1 MLELKNLNHHKK
13 RVRNDM
19 KKLIL
24 LLFIPLVSF
33 GQGEQLYTDGSDFD
47 QEGNSFEWINYG
59 EQDWSIENAE
69 VVTYRDGTPI
79 SQVTDPNE
87 WSNLTTGAWCYYDN
101 DPSKGKLYN
110 GYAVLGIHDNNETTE
125 NKNFAPYGWEVPTD
139 SKWNTLKDFLI
150 ENGYNYDGTVDQNK
164 IAKSI
169 SSTSGWNTSGTLDNG
184 AVGYNQEANNLSGFN
199 LYPTGI
205 REVDHPQGD
214 FFNLGSAVQLWSSS
228 IFSDELQNSVSYAYH
243 SVSLNTGGLNSKEYG
258 FSVRFVR
265 NASTASLN
273 DFTNSIN
280 IYPNP
285 SSKYININ
293 IDTKLEAVVFDLL
306 GKELIRENITG
317 RLDISS
323 LEKGTYI
330 LNLSD
335 GINNSTHK
343 IIKE

>member
-1 MLELKNLNHHKK
+1 
-13 RVRNDM
+13 M

-24 LLFIPLVSF
+24 LLFIPLLSF
-33 GQGEQLYTDGSDFD
+33 GQGEQLYADGTAND
-47 QEGNSFEWINYG
+47 QDGNTFEWINYG
-59 EQDWSIENAE
+59 EHDWSIENAE

-79 SQVTDPNE
+79 PQVTDPNE

-110 GYAVLGIHDNNETTE
+110 GYAVLGIHDNNEITE

-139 SKWNTLKDFLI
+139 SEWNIFRDFLI
-150 ENGYNYDGTVDQNK
+150 ENGYNFDGTVDQNK

-199 LYPTGI
+199 LYPSGY
-205 REVDHPQGD
+205 REVNHPQGD
-214 FFNLGSAVQLWSSS
+214 FFNYGGAVQLWSSS
-228 IFSDELQNSVSYAYH
+228 IFSNELQNSVSYAYH
-243 SVSLNTGGLNSKEYG
+243 SVSFNTGGLNSKEYG
-258 FSVRFVR
+258 FPVRFIR
-265 NASTASLN
+265 NTSTASLN

-280 IYPNP
+280 IFPNP
-285 SSKYININ
+285 SSQYINVT
-293 IDTKLEAVVFDLL
+293 IDTEMKAVVFDLL

-330 LNLSD
+330 LNLTD
-335 GINNSTHK
+335 GINTSTHK